1 MKEKLNYFCGGRNY
15 FLYIPKLLHEFG
27 QQYHTSGTQQ
37 AVENLNI
44 FKLTLDACKY
54 VYPDANFHTIMLAWD
69 TGAQFVLTPFK
80 SDFVDYVE
88 CDIPI
93 KDVTKV
99 NKVIGIGTTIHK
111 L

>member
-1 MKEKLNYFCGGRNY
+1 MVDYHFKVEEGVMKAKLNYFCGGRNY

-27 QQYHTSGTQQ
+27 QQYHTYGTQQ

-69 TGAQFVLTPFK
+69 TGA
-80 SDFVDYVE
+80 
-88 CDIPI
+88 
-93 KDVTKV
+93 
-99 NKVIGIGTTIHK
+99 
-111 L
+111 